1 MELGFETIGN
11 ASIVCHD
18 RRPILVTDPWLE
30 GSAYFGSWILS
41 HQIPPEQLEAI
52 RRCEYVWYS
61 HGHPDHLNAASFD
74 AIRGAKILVPDHYGQ
89 RIFRDLKAQGL
100 DVHVAPDRTW
110 VPLSDRIRIQC
121 ISDYNQDAVLL
132 IDIDGC
138 LLINLN
144 DAHERGWDRLV
155 RKLAAGYERTVL
167 LALTG
172 YGDAYMINYF
182 DESGAFVPPVAAQR
196 LPVGPQI
203 AELTRRFGASR
214 FVPFSSMHKYQRED
228 SVRMNQF
235 ATRLEDYPIGFDVTQ
250 AELLPAFVRYDCR
263 RNTFERIDPPENPD
277 RVVSPS
283 EFGDDW
289 AERLEA
295 GEVEK
300 VAAYFRSFQHLED
313 HLDFVTLRV
322 GGRDHVVELARR
334 GFRRGIRFEVP
345 RASLLTAVEYEVFDD
360 LLIGNFMKTTLHG
373 RWPATQIYPHFEPFV
388 TKYGDNGRARTREEL
403 AAYFRWYRQRA
414 PIEYLLHRF
423 EARSREVFRDLI
435 PERSPLYRIAKRSYL
450 GLKKAYG

>member
-41 HQIPPEQLEAI
+41 HQVPPEQLEAI

-61 HGHPDHLNAASFD
+61 HGHPDHLNAGSFD
-74 AIRGAKILVPDHYGQ
+74 HLRGAKILVPDHYGH
-89 RIFRDLKAQGL
+89 RIFTDLKAQGL
-100 DVHVAPDRTW
+100 DVHVAPERTW

-132 IDIDGC
+132 IDIGGC

-155 RKLAAGYERTVL
+155 RKISAGYERTIL
-167 LALTG
+167 LGLTG

-182 DESGAFVPPVAAQR
+182 DESGAFIPPVAAQR
-196 LPVGPQI
+196 SPIGPEI
-203 AELTRRFGASR
+203 ARLTRRFGAGR

-235 ATRLEDYPIGFDVTQ
+235 TTRIEDHAIGFEASH
-250 AELLPAFVRYDCR
+250 AELLPAFIRYDCR
-263 RNTFERIDPPENPD
+263 NDTYERIDPPENPD
-277 RVVSPS
+277 RVVPAS

-289 AERLEA
+289 RERLEPA
-295 GEVEK
+295 EVEK
-300 VAAYFRSFQHLED
+300 VTRYFRSFEHLED

-322 GGRDHVVELARR
+322 GGRDHVVELRKR

-373 RWPATQIYPHFEPFV
+373 PWPATQIYPHFEPYV
-388 TKYGDNGRARTREEL
+388 TKYGDNGRARTRDEL
-403 AAYFRWYRQRA
+403 EAYFRWYRQRA
-414 PIEYLLHRF
+414 PLEYLLHRF
-423 EARSREVFRDLI
+423 ELRSREVFRDLV